1 MFSMYACMC
10 LISHILDVFEIALV
24 PVFKPMQSN
33 IVINP
38 DLLPGLTPWDMGW
51 RLHPVHTWL
60 HILDLWLGP
69 GFKFIL
75 ESTF

>member
-38 DLLPGLTPWDMGW
+38 DLLPGLTPWDIWGGGY
-51 RLHPVHTWL
+51 
-60 HILDLWLGP
+60 IQ
-69 GFKFIL
+69 FIL
-75 ESTF
+75 GSTF